1 MSASK
6 LSILASLYRGVE
18 RDELAR
24 LMRRYRQVVDNLSEY
39 GEVYTL
45 KAFWLR
51 RYSLCYV
58 ELKRR
63 QDARRTNKLRNNVW

>member
-1 MSASK
+1 MAMHRTTH
-6 LSILASLYRGVE
+6 LDSLYRGAK
-18 RDELAR
+18 RHELAR
-24 LMRRYRQVVDNLSEY
+24 AMKRYRRMVFLFGDDDSINSLR
-39 GEVYTL
+39 T
-45 KAFWLR
+45 FWLR